1 MVATGGLSGP
11 PNPPPRPVLAWAA
24 SRHRGGQDE
33 ALLQQ
38 PHAEVWC
45 GRQGTAGRGTAA
57 APHEEPACP
66 WLPAGPGWTGA
77 AAEPLP
83 QPSASGSPG
92 SAAARWGWGESW
104 GGGTTGW
111 ADIGAGGSNTE
122 GRLHRGCSPPAP
134 LGRPDTSPWAA
145 SVQASVRAGWRCRWH
160 VPGTPRQWRLA
171 VVAQVAV
178 PCPVP

>member
-1 MVATGGLSGP
+1 MSMAACGARLDRGSSG
-11 PNPPPRPVLAWAA
+11 A
-24 SRHRGGQDE
+24 
-33 ALLQQ
+33 
-38 PHAEVWC
+38 
-45 GRQGTAGRGTAA
+45 
-57 APHEEPACP
+57 
-66 WLPAGPGWTGA
+66 
-77 AAEPLP
+77 
-83 QPSASGSPG
+83 
-92 SAAARWGWGESW
+92 SAAAVGLRVPRQCRSTVGLGRKLG

>member
-104 GGGTTGW
+104 GGGAPRGGQTSEP
-111 ADIGAGGSNTE
+111 AGATPRGGCIV
-122 GRLHRGCSPPAP
+122 GALHPLRSGGLTPAP
-134 LGRPDTSPWAA
+134 GQHLSKR
-145 SVQASVRAGWRCRWH
+145 VSVRDGGAAGTCRG
-160 VPGTPRQWRLA
+160 PLGSGG
-171 VVAQVAV
+171 
-178 PCPVP
+178 